1 MFSYLS
7 SFVWPA
13 AQPAEEAPPPAP
25 SSLPASPFK
34 RRDEN
39 GDADEGGGGGAG
51 GSGGSDFITPRLQRG
66 AAISESDGSPASS
79 VGSFCSARSTGDDSD
94 GSTGNGGA
102 GDATHEAAVGAGG
115 SAVAVAA
122 SGAGLSSFPCA
133 IELSS
138 LDGASQTS
146 DEDDA
151 GEHTSSSASTAAAA
165 AAASSSSSSS
175 SSSSFSAGL
184 SVACRPPP
192 PQSFLSSPLST
203 SSSAFTHIPTTTAG
217 DGAFAFASALASS
230 YGDDA
235 TSSSEEDV
243 VDGGESLAG
252 LPLILRQEA
261 APTPVLTRLGLCNR
275 RDNSTGNPVEDGF
288 LGDGCSARV
297 HVRRVLLGDGD
308 DDDGGGG
315 GGGMWRLAAV
325 KTFDSD
331 YDVDL
336 ARQEIRVHR
345 LARGRGVVE
354 ALGVSWGRG
363 FGGRGSPMGVG
374 SGGGSLA
381 SFAMECLSHG
391 TVETQISLGHR
402 VVDEQ
407 LIHWTRSLLKVVV
420 RLHGKRIVHGDI
432 KVRGGAG
439 RESGSRGEGERE
451 GCKGLQGAARG
462 SGREENT
469 PMEKG

>member
-1 MFSYLS
+1 M
-7 SFVWPA
+7 
-13 AQPAEEAPPPAP
+13 
-25 SSLPASPFK
+25 
-34 RRDEN
+34 
-39 GDADEGGGGGAG
+39 
-51 GSGGSDFITPRLQRG
+51 
-66 AAISESDGSPASS
+66 
-79 VGSFCSARSTGDDSD
+79 
-94 GSTGNGGA
+94 
-102 GDATHEAAVGAGG
+102 
-115 SAVAVAA
+115 
-122 SGAGLSSFPCA
+122 
-133 IELSS
+133 
-138 LDGASQTS
+138 
-146 DEDDA
+146 
-151 GEHTSSSASTAAAA
+151 
-165 AAASSSSSSS
+165 
-175 SSSSFSAGL
+175 
-184 SVACRPPP
+184 
-192 PQSFLSSPLST
+192 
-203 SSSAFTHIPTTTAG
+203 
-217 DGAFAFASALASS
+217 
-230 YGDDA
+230 
-235 TSSSEEDV
+235 

-261 APTPVLTRLGLCNR
+261 APAPVLTRLGLCNR

-354 ALGVSWGRG
+354 PLGVSWGRG

-407 LIHWTRSLLKVVV
+407 LIHWTRSLLKVVA

-432 KVRGGAG
+432 KVRGGG
-439 RESGSRGEGERE
+439 GERGERW
-451 GCKGLQGAARG
+451 LWLLRRRQ
-462 SGREENT
+462 
-469 PMEKG
+469 